1 MEKVKKKKFFL
12 LIIYLIPMAVLTY
25 HCMVNNFSADSF
37 LAYKEQFNTLR
48 DANLILF
55 ALLFLLIYSAFVTS
69 SISFNV
75 IMNLFAGYLFGSI
88 MGALLANI
96 AITCGSYLLFLIS
109 RSSTAGLRDKHSN
122 LKILKADKKDTILT
136 LFFLRLSPFF
146 PAPLITIGC
155 GTFNVKN
162 HIFILT
168 TFFGSFPLI
177 LIYAL
182 IGSHL
187 ETINQISDIYDGN
200 LMILLFSL
208 TLISLSPLLKHEI
221 RAMLGI
227 KKIQSL
233 FVFSNK
239 I

>member
-1 MEKVKKKKFFL
+1 MEKVKKKKIFL
-12 LIIYLIPMAVLTY
+12 LIVYLIPMGVFTCY
-25 HCMVNNFSADSF
+25 CMVNNFSGDSF
-37 LAYKEQFNTLR
+37 LAYKEQFTTFR
-48 DANLILF
+48 DANIVLF
-55 ALLFLLIYSAFVTS
+55 ALLFLLIYSACVAA

-75 IMNLFAGYLFGSI
+75 IMNLFAGYLFGAV
-88 MGALLANI
+88 MGTLFANI
-96 AITCGSYLLFLIS
+96 AITCGSYILFLLS
-109 RSSTAGLRDKHSN
+109 RSSTTELRNRYSN
-122 LKILKADKKDTILT
+122 LKILKADKKNTILT

-187 ETINQISDIYDGN
+187 ETINQIGDIYDKN

-221 RAMLGI
+221 REMLGI
-227 KKIQSL
+227 KKIQRL